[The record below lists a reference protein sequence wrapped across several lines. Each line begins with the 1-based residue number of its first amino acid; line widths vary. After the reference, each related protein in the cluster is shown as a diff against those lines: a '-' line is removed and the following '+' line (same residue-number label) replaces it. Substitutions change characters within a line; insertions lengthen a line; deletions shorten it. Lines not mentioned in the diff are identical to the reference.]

1 MNRALNLGLT
11 DHAVAYFLEI
21 NHWVVTQH
29 RNRHKIP
36 PSKSLFSHQM
46 NKHWDYHH
54 ASQVYELLDDGFN
67 VQDLQDEFPK
77 KFIEFVVDQRQTIE
91 QRITSSLRVLYADR
105 EINKP
110 YLEK

>member
-1 MNRALNLGLT
+1 
-11 DHAVAYFLEI
+11 
-21 NHWVVTQH
+21 
-29 RNRHKIP
+29 
-36 PSKSLFSHQM
+36 M

-67 VQDLQDEFPK
+67 V
-77 KFIEFVVDQRQTIE
+77 QRQTIE